1 MRVLACKGFSSSH
14 RQSHQIKNRI
24 GVFERGKNLLQ
35 NGILKLCIGIA
46 NRQELR

>member
-1 MRVLACKGFSSSH
+1 LLAKDLALRTGKV
-14 RQSHQIKNRI
+14 IKSKI